1 MKDNDWQR
9 IETLFHLAQELP
21 EHQRLIFLQQQCG
34 DDQALIDAVY
44 SLLVHDGHADTLITP
59 VLQAAQ
65 AFLNPEQD
73 LSGQMLGPYLLV
85 KPLAE
90 GGMGA
95 VYLAER
101 ADQQYQ
107 QQVAIKLIRTGQQ
120 ASQAMQQ
127 RFKTERQILAQL
139 QHPNI
144 ARLLDGGT
152 TEHGLPYLVMEYVQG
167 LDIKQHCQQRA
178 TSLSDKL
185 KLFIKVCQAVQY
197 AHQKLI
203 VHRDFKPSN
212 ILVQADGEPKLLDFG
227 IAKLLDNT
235 LNAQWGIDTRTQ
247 ERAMTPLYASPEQI
261 QGHTVTVATDVYA
274 LGALFYELLTDR
286 PLFEAQSTP
295 YALEKSILETTPLP
309 PSQAVLEVSEN
320 DREPDKLLSR
330 QLAGDLDNILLKA
343 LNKEPELRYA
353 SVWELG
359 KDLDNVLNH
368 KPVKARASSLL
379 YRTGKFLRR
388 NMLASALS
396 MTLLVMVSVAS
407 AAIWLQSVQV
417 KAERDIAQQQR
428 DKAETERGKS
438 EAVSRFLTSMFSKLR
453 PTEAQGREIS
463 LREVLDSASAKLD
476 DESSALAKQPL
487 IEAAVRREVGD
498 IYYRIGVLLPAIAHL
513 EKALAIHRAH
523 NNSDHT
529 GLLYVLLSLSNSYSR
544 ADRHTERL
552 PLLEEAVE
560 LSKIVRGPD
569 SEFTLGQMTNLGGF
583 YNDTGRSQ
591 DAVEIHLQ
599 VLQTARR
606 ALGEDNIVT
615 LLAITSLGADHLT
628 LWNYAQAADYFQQG
642 LARCREVLGEQHSL
656 TVYNL
661 GRLGHLQEMQG
672 NYDKAIDYANQYLQS
687 TLNIYGEAHQDSY
700 EAKYR
705 LARVQLQKGEFIA
718 AEALLQEVITGLPP
732 LVSEVN
738 GVLYQAQG
746 SLADLYLQTN
756 RIEQAKQLATSV
768 LAAETEMWRY
778 AHAKTLETALL
789 VANIQQ
795 KLGETQDAMAGL
807 QKTLAAWRSIR
818 EDHPAQYEPLVA
830 LAKLS
835 LQAELNAQSQHYLQQ
850 AAHIAEQTLEIN
862 RPSLTWVHE
871 QLDKLQAQ
879 ATMQSAI

>member
-1 MKDNDWQR
+1 MKDNYWQR
-9 IETLFHLAQELP
+9 IEALFHQAQELP
-21 EHQRLIFLQQQCG
+21 QAQQLAFLQEQCG
-34 DDQALIDAVY
+34 NDSALVDKVY
-44 SLLVHDGHADTLITP
+44 SLLAHDGHADTLITP

-65 AFLNPEQD
+65 AFLNPDQD
-73 LSGQMLGPYLLV
+73 LSGQLLGPYRLL

-101 ADQQYQ
+101 ADHQYQ
-107 QQVAIKLIRTGQQ
+107 QQVAIKLIRTSQQ
-120 ASQAMQQ
+120 TSQAMQQ

-152 TEHGLPYLVMEYVQG
+152 TEQGLPYLVMEYVDG
-167 LDIKQHCQQRA
+167 LDIKQHCQKRG
-178 TSLSDKL
+178 LDLPGKL
-185 KLFIKVCQAVQY
+185 RLFIKVCQAVQY

-235 LNAQWGIDTRTQ
+235 LNDQWGMDTRTQ

-261 QGHTVTVATDVYA
+261 QGHSITVATDVYA
-274 LGALFYELLTDR
+274 LGALFYELLTDM
-286 PLFEAQSTP
+286 PLFEAKSTP
-295 YALEKSILETTPLP
+295 FALEKSILETIPRP
-309 PSQAVLEVSEN
+309 PSQAVLEVSDN
-320 DREPDKLLSR
+320 KAQPNRLLSR

-343 LNKEPELRYA
+343 LNKEPEMRYA

-368 KPVKARASSLL
+368 KPVKARASSLM
-379 YRTGKFLRR
+379 YRSGKFLRR

-396 MTLLVMVSVAS
+396 LTLLIMVSVAS
-407 AAIWLQSVQV
+407 TAIWLQSVQV

-438 EAVSRFLTSMFSKLR
+438 EAVSRFLTSMFNKLR

-476 DESSALAKQPL
+476 DENSALAKQPL

-513 EKALAIHRAH
+513 EKALAIHRAN
-523 NNSDHT
+523 NNSDSR
-529 GLLYVLLSLSNSYSR
+529 GLLNVLLSLSNTYSR

-591 DAVEIHLQ
+591 DAVDIHMQ
-599 VLQTARR
+599 VLQAARK

-615 LLAITSLGADHLT
+615 ILAIISLGADHFA
-628 LWNYAQAADYFQQG
+628 LWNYAQAADYFQLG
-642 LARCREVLGEQHSL
+642 LTRSAEVLGEQHSL

-661 GRLGHLQEMQG
+661 GRLATLQEMLG
-672 NYDKAIDYANQYLQS
+672 NHEKAVDYANQYLQS
-687 TLNIYGEAHQDSY
+687 SIKIYGNAHQDAY

-705 LARVQLQKGEFIA
+705 LARVKLKQGEYQA
-718 AEALLQEVITGLPP
+718 AEALLDEVIAGLPP
-732 LVSEVN
+732 LVGEVN
-738 GVLYQAQG
+738 GLLYQAQS
-746 SLADLYLQTN
+746 SLASLYQQTDRLQ
-756 RIEQAKQLATSV
+756 QASTLANMV
-768 LAAETEMWRY
+768 LAKETEMWGY
-778 AHAKTLETALL
+778 AHSKTLETALL
-789 VANIQQ
+789 AATIQLQ
-795 KLGETQDAMAGL
+795 QGDAQQAQSNL
-807 QKTLAAWRSIR
+807 EKIILAWRSIR
-818 EDHPAQYEPLVA
+818 EDHPAQYEPLVE
-830 LAKLS
+830 LAKIS
-835 LQAELNAQSQHYLQQ
+835 LQAELGAQSLHYLQQ
-850 AAHIAEQTLEIN
+850 ASDLANQTTEIP
-862 RPSLTWVHE
+862 RPSLNWVHD
-871 QLDKLQAQ
+871 QLHRLQAETTKR
-879 ATMQSAI
+879 AAI